1 MERRSLLSLLG
12 FSGITALLGDSLA
25 QPLLGSTSKVR
36 EVTIRFPENS
46 DFEKFQKD
54 LPQWMD
60 LPAWKAFLETE
71 SSKKSIVDLRRTVF
85 EDRVVYRYQFRN
97 YKDLILF
104 RLNAQSAV
112 KIDLSKLES
121 LGYSESVKIS

>member
-1 MERRSLLSLLG
+1 
-12 FSGITALLGDSLA
+12 
-25 QPLLGSTSKVR
+25 
-36 EVTIRFPENS
+36 
-46 DFEKFQKD
+46 
-54 LPQWMD
+54 MD

-71 SSKKSIVDLRRTVF
+71 SSKKSIVDLKRTVF
-85 EDRVVYRYQFRN
+85 ENRVVYRYQFRN